1 MERHSC
7 TANVITQYT
16 DALTSR
22 PNGLGSSGKDKK
34 MTGQVLCQN
43 FKCLVMRQKRPVMTD
58 DRTLFPALHIPT
70 HTEEKP
76 LQCERVSLLTSFDK
90 TSYSTFKVEDIE
102 FTWMWNKAFYQVTIE
117 VRHIPTHTEEK
128 PLQCERVSL
137 LTSFDKTL
145 YSTFKVEDVEFTWM
159 WNNSFCRM
167 TIDVTLKRILIHEN
181 TKSTYSEGC
190 VKTSQWSITI
200 RYMSDNYPSMYR

>member
-58 DRTLFPALHIPT
+58 DRTLFPAL
-70 HTEEKP
+70 
-76 LQCERVSLLTSFDK
+76 LQGKSE
-90 TSYSTFKVEDIE
+90 
-102 FTWMWNKAFYQVTIE
+102 
-117 VRHIPTHTEEK
+117 
-128 PLQCERVSL
+128 
-137 LTSFDKTL
+137 TL
-145 YSTFKVEDVEFTWM
+145 IS
-159 WNNSFCRM
+159 
-167 TIDVTLKRILIHEN
+167 
-181 TKSTYSEGC
+181 
-190 VKTSQWSITI
+190 
-200 RYMSDNYPSMYR
+200 P

>member
-58 DRTLFPALHIPT
+58 DRTLFPT
-70 HTEEKP
+70 
-76 LQCERVSLLTSFDK
+76 LLTMLCYNYSHQKRGFLGDFFTNKPSDSQKYDNYAK
-90 TSYSTFKVEDIE
+90 TMDYLLEELLSYQYI
-102 FTWMWNKAFYQVTIE
+102 Y
-117 VRHIPTHTEEK
+117 
-128 PLQCERVSL
+128 
-137 LTSFDKTL
+137 
-145 YSTFKVEDVEFTWM
+145 
-159 WNNSFCRM
+159 
-167 TIDVTLKRILIHEN
+167 ILIIVEHSGSLGN
-181 TKSTYSEGC
+181 
-190 VKTSQWSITI
+190 
-200 RYMSDNYPSMYR
+200 